1 MHPRANEVDRF
12 LVNVFHKILKRESA
26 MINAGMFSGLSLRE
40 MHVIQEIIDARDAGE
55 STRSGDIAQRL
66 DVTCGTLTASVKAL
80 EQKGFVLRRRDDA
93 DKRVVNLE
101 VTPKGMEAHRLHMA
115 FHADMVD
122 AALDGLSEAQI
133 DALADALSRLDAYFQ
148 KKEASGSL

>member
-1 MHPRANEVDRF
+1 MHPRANEVNRF
-12 LVNVFHKILKRESA
+12 LVNVFHRILKRESA

-55 STRSGDIAQRL
+55 SMRSGDIAQRL

-80 EQKGFVLRRRDDA
+80 EQKGFVLRRRDAA

-101 VTPKGMEAHRLHMA
+101 VTDKGMEAHRLHMA

-122 AALDGLSEAQI
+122 AALDGLSDTEV

-148 KKEASGSL
+148 KKESASSL